1 MASLEGNVNPPPHTL
16 HQSWKWRWVVVW
28 IVPRKNRKCVVSNSA
43 WVWWSIWRVNKKTKR
58 DPCWLDLCLILH
70 GWMAN
75 KINSTQ
81 LASFSPRSVI
91 YTEDQIRPIPWEG
104 RRSCPTGVIYTEDQI
119 RPIPWEGRRS
129 CPTGVIYTEDQIRPI
144 PWEGRRSCPT
154 GVMSCY
160 SRKGRRYL
168 DILKGRRKDDR
179 PFKKISKEPNI

>member
-1 MASLEGNVNPPPHTL
+1 MTSLEGNVNPPPHTL
-16 HQSWKWRWVVVW
+16 HQPWKWRWVVVW

-104 RRSCPTGVIYTEDQI
+104 RRSCPTGV
-119 RPIPWEGRRS
+119 
-129 CPTGVIYTEDQIRPI
+129 
-144 PWEGRRSCPT
+144 
-154 GVMSCY
+154 MSCY

>member
-1 MASLEGNVNPPPHTL
+1 MTSLEGNVNPPPHTL
-16 HQSWKWRWVVVW
+16 HQPWKWRWVVVW

-81 LASFSPRSVI
+81 LASFSRSSVI

-104 RRSCPTGVIYTEDQI
+104 RRSC
-119 RPIPWEGRRS
+119 
-129 CPTGVIYTEDQIRPI
+129 PI

-160 SRKGRRYL
+160 SRKGRKYL

>member
-1 MASLEGNVNPPPHTL
+1 MTSLEGNVNPPPHTL
-16 HQSWKWRWVVVW
+16 HQPWKWRWVVVW

-129 CPTGVIYTEDQIRPI
+129 CPTGV
-144 PWEGRRSCPT
+144 
-154 GVMSCY
+154 MSCY